1 MDHKT
6 QLQIRAAG
14 ITQAVISSGAKPDL
28 WKDRIEYGLRLSQY
42 FAERLANTKPAPRA
56 PALKENI

>member
-1 MDHKT
+1 MDNKT
-6 QLQIRAAG
+6 QCAIRAAG
-14 ITQAVISSGAKPDL
+14 VTQAVISSGVDPTK